1 MKIGEVARELS
12 VCPCVVPRLVK
23 LERLSARI
31 TDRGEMDIDPE
42 SVRKYKNQA
51 RGRKYIRA

>member
-23 LERLSARI
+23 LERLSART
-31 TDRGEMDIDPE
+31 TDGEMDIDPE
-42 SVRKYKNQA
+42 SVRDYKRQGK
-51 RGRKYIRA
+51 GRKYIRA